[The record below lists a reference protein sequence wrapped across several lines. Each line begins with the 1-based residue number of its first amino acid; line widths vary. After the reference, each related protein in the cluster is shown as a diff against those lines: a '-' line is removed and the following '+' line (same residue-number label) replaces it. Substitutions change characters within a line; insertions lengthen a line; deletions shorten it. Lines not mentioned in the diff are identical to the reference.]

1 MGQMGGYQ
9 QLQLATFDSV
19 YCSITVAAG
28 LAVGTDEVEME
39 R

>member
-1 MGQMGGYQ
+1 MGEMDGYQ
-9 QLQLATFDSV
+9 QLQLAISDSV

-28 LAVGTDEVEME
+28 LAVGTNEVEIE